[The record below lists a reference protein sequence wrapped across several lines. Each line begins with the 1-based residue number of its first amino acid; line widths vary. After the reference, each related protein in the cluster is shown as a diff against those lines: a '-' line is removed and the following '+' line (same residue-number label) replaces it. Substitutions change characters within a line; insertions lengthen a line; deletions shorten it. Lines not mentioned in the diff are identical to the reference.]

1 MNSNCI
7 LNQIPYNELIIREYY
22 IFLVTGKDLMYQ
34 FTDEEKICMKNF
46 NYYNL
51 KYFNKFIKYKEEE
64 LKKLQINLESKLLK
78 SFIIYVKKINS
89 KIEGFCLSNCLTN
102 KLELPLDLYKYAFL
116 IKLREFIF
124 NQTFSP

>member
-1 MNSNCI
+1 
-7 LNQIPYNELIIREYY
+7 
-22 IFLVTGKDLMYQ
+22 MYH

-64 LKKLQINLESKLLK
+64 FKKLQINLDSKLLK

-89 KIEGFCLSNCLTN
+89 K
-102 KLELPLDLYKYAFL
+102 
-116 IKLREFIF
+116 
-124 NQTFSP
+124 